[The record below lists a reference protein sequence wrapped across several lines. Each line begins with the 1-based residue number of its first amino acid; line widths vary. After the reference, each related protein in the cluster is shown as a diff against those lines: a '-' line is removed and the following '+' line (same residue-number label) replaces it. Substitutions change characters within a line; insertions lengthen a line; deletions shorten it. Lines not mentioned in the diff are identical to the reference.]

1 MYSYVV
7 QHTVI
12 LNNVSA
18 VVHSLESYI
27 LLQYITAKNLNSAMI
42 KSAIKID
49 VRYCSSQVNPILYN
63 VYMMKTKTV
72 LRKKKKYFGGFA

>member
-1 MYSYVV
+1 
-7 QHTVI
+7 
-12 LNNVSA
+12 
-18 VVHSLESYI
+18 
-27 LLQYITAKNLNSAMI
+27 MI

-72 LRKKKKYFGGFA
+72 LRKKKNILADLLEIQTQKIVGKLYCTEHVPNTVIDNH

>member
-1 MYSYVV
+1 
-7 QHTVI
+7 
-12 LNNVSA
+12 
-18 VVHSLESYI
+18 
-27 LLQYITAKNLNSAMI
+27 MI

-72 LRKKKKYFGGFA
+72 LRKKKNILADLLEIQTQKIVGKLVHVPNTVIDNH

>member
-1 MYSYVV
+1 
-7 QHTVI
+7 
-12 LNNVSA
+12 
-18 VVHSLESYI
+18 
-27 LLQYITAKNLNSAMI
+27 MI

-72 LRKKKKYFGGFA
+72 LRKKKNILADLLEIQTQKIVGNFIVPNTVIDNH